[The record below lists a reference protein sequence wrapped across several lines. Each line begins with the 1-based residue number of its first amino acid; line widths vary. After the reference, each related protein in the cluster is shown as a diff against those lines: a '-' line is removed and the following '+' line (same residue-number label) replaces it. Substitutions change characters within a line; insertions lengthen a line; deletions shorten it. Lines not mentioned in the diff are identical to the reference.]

1 MLEDEQAPV
10 CTFDG
15 KKVINLA
22 SNNYLGLTTHPKL
35 REAALEATRKFG
47 VGSGAVRTIAG
58 TMKIHME
65 LEEKIARFK
74 NVEACVVFQSGFAA
88 NAGTVSAVLG
98 KDDFIISDALNHA
111 SIIDGARL
119 SKAKILVFR
128 HKDIAHA
135 EEQLTSIKNE
145 PGKKLLITDG
155 VFSMDGDIGPLP
167 ALCDLA
173 EKYGAIMMVDDAHAS
188 GVLGRNGRGTI
199 DHFGMHG
206 RVDIQVGTL
215 SKAIGALGGYVCG
228 TRDLIDFL
236 YHRARPFLFSTSHPP
251 SVAATCIAAF
261 DVLENE
267 PERMDEALGEHALLE
282 KRTRP
287 AGLRHRRAGHAGQRD
302 SDHADH
308 HRRRQAHHGLL
319 PRAVQ
324 RRRARDRH
332 RISDSARGQGAHPHH
347 HDGDAHEG
355 RVGAG
360 ARGARKA
367 SGSGWGFWQVT
378 KPSRASLGSARSKT
392 RPHTIR
398 PRRSSLWNDFNRRHR
413 RVPRDGHEFQ
423 KELAL
428 GVGFQALDLAH
439 QGTILPGLLEDVQIG
454 QDCLAIAEDVEHP
467 VFGARRCLT
476 PQTHCGLGLCRSR
489 GVR

>member
-1 MLEDEQAPV
+1 MTTVTRTNPLSYLTDQLNELKSKGTHFKLRVLEDEQAPE

-15 KKVINLA
+15 KHVINLA

-35 REAALEATRKFG
+35 REAALEATRKYG

-98 KDDFIISDALNHA
+98 KEDFIISDQLNHA

-119 SKAKILVFR
+119 SRAKILVFN
-128 HKDIAHA
+128 HKDLSHA
-135 EEQLTSIKNE
+135 EEQLASVKDQS
-145 PGKKLLITDG
+145 GRKLLITDG

-167 ALCDLA
+167 GLCDLA

-199 DHFGMHG
+199 DHFHQHG

-228 TRDLIDFL
+228 TRDLIDYL

-261 DVLENE
+261 DVLEQE
-267 PERMDEALGEHALLE
+267 PERIDKLWEN
-282 KRTRP
+282 TRFWKKE
-287 AGLRHRRAGHAGQRD
+287 L
-302 SDHADH
+302 
-308 HRRRQAHHGLL
+308 GLL
-319 PRAVQ
+319 GFDIGGKTTPASETP
-324 RRRARDRH
+324 
-332 RISDSARGQGAHPHH
+332 ITPIII
-347 HDGDAHEG
+347 GD
-355 RVGAG
+355 G
-360 ARGARKA
+360 ARTMEFSRELFKEGVLGTGIALPTVPEGKARVRTIMTA
-367 SGSGWGFWQVT
+367 THTREELQ
-378 KPSRASLGSARSKT
+378 RALEVLK
-392 RPHTIR
+392 
-398 PRRSSLWNDFNRRHR
+398 
-413 RVPRDGHEFQ
+413 
-423 KELAL
+423 K
-428 GVGFQALDLAH
+428 VGKKM
-439 QGTILPGLLEDVQIG
+439 GIL
-454 QDCLAIAEDVEHP
+454 
-467 VFGARRCLT
+467 
-476 PQTHCGLGLCRSR
+476 
-489 GVR
+489 